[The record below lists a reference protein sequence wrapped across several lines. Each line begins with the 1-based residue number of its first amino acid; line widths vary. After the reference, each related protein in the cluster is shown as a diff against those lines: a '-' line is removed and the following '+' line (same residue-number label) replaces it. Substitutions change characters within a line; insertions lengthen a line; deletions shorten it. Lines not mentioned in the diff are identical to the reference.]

1 MMKKLFI
8 ISLVLSFFV
17 LGAVT
22 RASNDKQELV
32 LTAISGTLMFTG
44 GFGLLRFKRRKDAAV
59 YQSIAVRAAAE
70 RAVCEQSAEKICQ
83 EKKFRLSDTEQQLQ
97 NCKPVPPSSSGSSLS
112 PSSAFVKP
120 PSAAVSPSSSV
131 RDYSHSSKPLP
142 QYRSK
147 PKLSVPWPD
156 EKFAAVMDLHDFCV
170 LDVETTGL
178 ECTSDHVVQV
188 GIIKVA
194 DDQVIDRLNTFVNP
208 GCHIPSRATEIHGIT
223 DNDVKDAPT
232 YKQIAD
238 RMVSLLDGSTVVGH
252 NVTFDLNFIQQ
263 ILVERSNPNHTL
275 NMEYVDTWDFANRL
289 RLPVQDYKLQTLL
302 AFYGIDPGEAHT
314 AYDDARATLEL
325 FNALRYEY
333 SHKDEIEAQRKAAEL
348 EARRQ
353 KKEAEKAARAAAFSA
368 SPLFEKSFCFT
379 GSFSID
385 RAALEA
391 LAQSVGGVLREK
403 ISGRTSYLVKGD
415 VSDLP
420 DWALDR
426 KLHKA
431 EELIEAGKGIQII
444 DEAEF
449 MRLIADAKNVLSA
462 H

>member
-1 MMKKLFI
+1 M
-8 ISLVLSFFV
+8 FFV
-17 LGAVT
+17 L
-22 RASNDKQELV
+22 LV
-32 LTAISGTLMFTG
+32 IIVGCL
-44 GFGLLRFKRRKDAAV
+44 V
-59 YQSIAVRAAAE
+59 
-70 RAVCEQSAEKICQ
+70 
-83 EKKFRLSDTEQQLQ
+83 
-97 NCKPVPPSSSGSSLS
+97 
-112 PSSAFVKP
+112 
-120 PSAAVSPSSSV
+120 AAVSIANSSKKKKPVQPAMKSSV
-131 RDYSHSSKPLP
+131 SPSTPVSPVPAPIMKSPAKPSFP
-142 QYRSK
+142 FIPK
-147 PKLSVPWPD
+147 PDLSAHWTDAHHADVLS
-156 EKFAAVMDLHDFCV
+156 MRDFCV

-178 ECTSDHVVQV
+178 DYSLDRIVQI
-188 GIIKVA
+188 GIIKVVNNQPV
-194 DDQVIDRLNTFVNP
+194 DSLNTYINP
-208 GCHIPSRATEIHGIT
+208 EMPIPARATDIHGIS
-223 DNDVKDAPT
+223 DADVKDAPT

-238 RMVSLLDGSTVVGH
+238 RVLSLMNNSTVVGH
-252 NVTFDLNFIQQ
+252 NVTFDLNFVQRIFPFCSDPDAD
-263 ILVERSNPNHTL
+263 IKID
-275 NMEYVDTWDFANRL
+275 YIDTWEYAHKVVSR
-289 RLPVQDYKLQTLL
+289 VQDYKLQTLL

-333 SHKDEIEAQRKAAEL
+333 AHKDEIESQRKAAEL

-353 KKEAEKAARAAAFSA
+353 KKEAEQAARAAAFSA

-385 RAALEA
+385 RAAMEA

-449 MRLIADAKNVLSA
+449 MRLIADAKNVLSI

>member
-1 MMKKLFI
+1 MKKAFTCFLVLGGLSLFFSSSVVDDRVQLFLFLAAGIFLFI
-8 ISLVLSFFV
+8 
-17 LGAVT
+17 
-22 RASNDKQELV
+22 
-32 LTAISGTLMFTG
+32 G
-44 GFGLLRFKRRKDAAV
+44 GFGLLRLKRHSDAAA
-59 YQSIAVRAAAE
+59 QKAAAEKAAAE
-70 RAVCEQSAEKICQ
+70 RVAAELAAAERIYR
-83 EKKFRLSDTEQQLQ
+83 EVERRSSVSPTS
-97 NCKPVPPSSSGSSLS
+97 VSSSPAPTISTPPASSF
-112 PSSAFVKP
+112 PFFPKP
-120 PSAAVSPSSSV
+120 DLSV
-131 RDYSHSSKPLP
+131 RWKDSHFAEV
-142 QYRSK
+142 
-147 PKLSVPWPD
+147 LS
-156 EKFAAVMDLHDFCV
+156 MRDFCV

-178 ECTSDHVVQV
+178 DFSRDRIVQI
-188 GIIKVA
+188 GIIKVV
-194 DDQVIDRLNTFVNP
+194 DNQPMDNLNTYINP
-208 GCHIPSRATEIHGIT
+208 EIPIPSRSTEIHGIT
-223 DNDVKDAPT
+223 DADVKDAPT

-238 RMVSLLDGSTVVGH
+238 RVLSLMNSTTVVGH
-252 NVTFDLNFIQQ
+252 NVTFDLNFVQRIFPLCSDPDVN
-263 ILVERSNPNHTL
+263 IKID
-275 NMEYVDTWDFANRL
+275 YIDTWEYAHRV
-289 RLPVQDYKLQTLL
+289 LPRMPDYKLQTLL

-325 FNALRYEY
+325 FNSLRYEY
-333 SHKDEIEAQRKAAEL
+333 AHKDEIEAQRKAAEL

-385 RAALEA
+385 RAAMEA

-449 MRLIADAKNVLSA
+449 MRLIADAKNVLST

>member
-1 MMKKLFI
+1 MVI
-8 ISLVLSFFV
+8 ISLLVFFIFCIV
-17 LGAVT
+17 YASHNSKKPKKTQPIAPKPSVT
-22 RASNDKQELV
+22 L
-32 LTAISGTLMFTG
+32 
-44 GFGLLRFKRRKDAAV
+44 
-59 YQSIAVRAAAE
+59 
-70 RAVCEQSAEKICQ
+70 
-83 EKKFRLSDTEQQLQ
+83 
-97 NCKPVPPSSSGSSLS
+97 SSSTASF
-112 PSSAFVKP
+112 SAPVQNVP
-120 PSAAVSPSSSV
+120 QRP
-131 RDYSHSSKPLP
+131 SKPLP
-142 QYRSK
+142 RYRDK
-147 PKLSVPWPD
+147 PKLSNPWSTEKYD
-156 EKFAAVMDLHDFCV
+156 EVLALRDFCV

-178 ECTSDHVVQV
+178 ECWSSRVVQI
-188 GIIKVA
+188 GIIKLFDNKPV
-194 DDQVIDRLNTFVNP
+194 DQLNTYINP
-208 GCHIPSRATEIHGIT
+208 ERHIPTRATDIHGIT
-223 DNDVKDAPT
+223 DDDVKDAPT
-232 YKQIAD
+232 YTQIAD
-238 RMVSLLDGSTVVGH
+238 RVYTLLNNSTIVGH
-252 NVTFDLNFIQQ
+252 NVTFDLNFVQH
-263 ILVERSNPNHTL
+263 ILLESSYPYESLDMN
-275 NMEYVDTWDFANRL
+275 YVDTWEYANRIK
-289 RLPVQDYKLQTLL
+289 LPVSDYKLQTLL
-302 AFYGIDPGEAHT
+302 QYYSIDPGKAHT

-333 SHKDEIEAQRKAAEL
+333 AHKDEIEAQRKAEEL
-348 EARRQ
+348 EARRK

-385 RAALEA
+385 RSAMEA

>member
-1 MMKKLFI
+1 MKGVFLLVLLFI
-8 ISLVLSFFV
+8 LLVVFFCV
-17 LGAVT
+17 YFMSQS
-22 RASNDKQELV
+22 SNKGKAQK
-32 LTAISGTLMFTG
+32 S
-44 GFGLLRFKRRKDAAV
+44 AAPV
-59 YQSIAVRAAAE
+59 SKKAPVSHSAA
-70 RAVCEQSAEKICQ
+70 
-83 EKKFRLSDTEQQLQ
+83 
-97 NCKPVPPSSSGSSLS
+97 PVPS
-112 PSSAFVKP
+112 PAPKP
-120 PSAAVSPSSSV
+120 PLSS
-131 RDYSHSSKPLP
+131 RPEKAFPE
-142 QYRSK
+142 YRSK
-147 PKLSVPWPD
+147 PNLSVPWPD
-156 EKFAAVMDLHDFCV
+156 EKFAAVMGLDDFCV

-178 ECTSDHVVQV
+178 DCIISHVVQV
-188 GIIKVA
+188 GIIKVL
-194 DDQVIDRLNTFVNP
+194 DGQVVDQLNTFVNP
-208 GCHIPSRATEIHGIT
+208 GSHIPSSATEIHGIT
-223 DNDVKDAPT
+223 DDDVKDAPT

-263 ILVERSNPNHTL
+263 ILVERSNPEHIL
-275 NMEYVDTWDFANRL
+275 NMEYVDTWEFAKRL

-333 SHKDEIEAQRKAAEL
+333 AHKDEIEAQRKAAEL

-385 RAALEA
+385 RAAMEA

-449 MRLIADAKNVLSA
+449 MSLIADAKNALSA

>member
-1 MMKKLFI
+1 MVLFFILLVVFLCVYFMSHSSNKGKAQKSATPVSKK
-8 ISLVLSFFV
+8 
-17 LGAVT
+17 
-22 RASNDKQELV
+22 ASV
-32 LTAISGTLMFTG
+32 SH
-44 GFGLLRFKRRKDAAV
+44 
-59 YQSIAVRAAAE
+59 
-70 RAVCEQSAEKICQ
+70 SATPV
-83 EKKFRLSDTEQQLQ
+83 SAPAP
-97 NCKPVPPSSSGSSLS
+97 KPVPSYSS
-112 PSSAFVKP
+112 PSSDPIIKAPAKP
-120 PSAAVSPSSSV
+120 SFPLIP
-131 RDYSHSSKPLP
+131 KPD
-142 QYRSK
+142 
-147 PKLSVPWPD
+147 LSVHWT
-156 EKFAAVMDLHDFCV
+156 EAHHAEVLSMRDFCV

-178 ECTSDHVVQV
+178 DYSHDRIVQI
-188 GIIKVA
+188 GIIKVL
-194 DDQVIDRLNTFVNP
+194 DNQPVDSLNTYINP
-208 GCHIPSRATEIHGIT
+208 EMPIPARSTDIHGIT
-223 DNDVKDAPT
+223 DADVKDAPT

-238 RMVSLLDGSTVVGH
+238 RVLSLMNNSTVVGH
-252 NVTFDLNFIQQ
+252 NVTFDLNFVQRIFPFCSDPDAD
-263 ILVERSNPNHTL
+263 IKID
-275 NMEYVDTWDFANRL
+275 YIDTWEYAHRVVS
-289 RLPVQDYKLQTLL
+289 RVQDYKLQTLL

-333 SHKDEIEAQRKAAEL
+333 AHKDEIEAQRKAAEL

-385 RAALEA
+385 RAAMEA

-449 MRLIADAKNVLSA
+449 MRLIADAKNALSA
-462 H
+462 R

>member
-1 MMKKLFI
+1 MFLIIALFI
-8 ISLVLSFFV
+8 IFICIFSATYSSSKSKKPKTTQSARKLSPAKPVSVSSPAPPAPAPVIAQPPNPSFPFIPKPDLTARWTDAQHAEVLS
-17 LGAVT
+17 
-22 RASNDKQELV
+22 
-32 LTAISGTLMFTG
+32 
-44 GFGLLRFKRRKDAAV
+44 LR
-59 YQSIAVRAAAE
+59 
-70 RAVCEQSAEKICQ
+70 
-83 EKKFRLSDTEQQLQ
+83 
-97 NCKPVPPSSSGSSLS
+97 
-112 PSSAFVKP
+112 
-120 PSAAVSPSSSV
+120 
-131 RDYSHSSKPLP
+131 
-142 QYRSK
+142 
-147 PKLSVPWPD
+147 
-156 EKFAAVMDLHDFCV
+156 DFCV

-178 ECTSDHVVQV
+178 DYSHDRIVQI
-188 GIIKVA
+188 GIIKVV
-194 DDQVIDRLNTFVNP
+194 DNKPVDSLNTYINP
-208 GCHIPSRATEIHGIT
+208 EIPIPPRSTEIHGIT
-223 DNDVKDAPT
+223 DEDVKDAPT

-238 RMVSLLDGSTVVGH
+238 RVLSLMNNFTVVGH
-252 NVTFDLNFIQQ
+252 NVTFDLNFVQRIFPFCSDPDAD
-263 ILVERSNPNHTL
+263 IKLD
-275 NMEYVDTWDFANRL
+275 YIDTWEYSHKVLSR
-289 RLPVQDYKLQTLL
+289 VHDYKLQTLL
-302 AFYGIDPGEAHT
+302 SYYGIDPGAAHT

-333 SHKDEIEAQRKAAEL
+333 AHKDEIEAKRKAEEQ

-385 RAALEA
+385 RAAMEA

>member
-1 MMKKLFI
+1 MVLFFILLVVFLCVYLMTHSSNKGKAQKSAAPVSKK
-8 ISLVLSFFV
+8 
-17 LGAVT
+17 
-22 RASNDKQELV
+22 ASV
-32 LTAISGTLMFTG
+32 SHS
-44 GFGLLRFKRRKDAAV
+44 AAPV
-59 YQSIAVRAAAE
+59 
-70 RAVCEQSAEKICQ
+70 SAPAP
-83 EKKFRLSDTEQQLQ
+83 
-97 NCKPVPPSSSGSSLS
+97 KPVPSYSS
-112 PSSAFVKP
+112 PSSDPIIKATAKP
-120 PSAAVSPSSSV
+120 SFPLIPKPDLSAHWTEAHHAEV
-131 RDYSHSSKPLP
+131 
-142 QYRSK
+142 
-147 PKLSVPWPD
+147 LS
-156 EKFAAVMDLHDFCV
+156 MRDFCV

-178 ECTSDHVVQV
+178 DYSHDRIVQI
-188 GIIKVA
+188 GIIKI
-194 DDQVIDRLNTFVNP
+194 IDNQPVDSLNTYINP
-208 GCHIPSRATEIHGIT
+208 EMPIPSRSTEIHGIT
-223 DNDVKDAPT
+223 DADVKDAPT

-238 RMVSLLDGSTVVGH
+238 RVLSLMNNDTVVGH
-252 NVTFDLNFIQQ
+252 NVTFDLNFVQRIFPLCSDPDVD
-263 ILVERSNPNHTL
+263 IKID
-275 NMEYVDTWDFANRL
+275 YIDTWEYAHKVVSR
-289 RLPVQDYKLQTLL
+289 VHDYKLQTLL
-302 AFYGIDPGEAHT
+302 AYYGIDPGEAHT

-333 SHKDEIEAQRKAAEL
+333 AHKDEIEAQRKAAEL

-385 RAALEA
+385 RAAMEA

-449 MRLIADAKNVLSA
+449 VRLIADAKNALSA

>member
-1 MMKKLFI
+1 M
-8 ISLVLSFFV
+8 VLFFV
-17 LGAVT
+17 LLIIFFSVYMMTHSRGKAKNQKT
-22 RASNDKQELV
+22 AS
-32 LTAISGTLMFTG
+32 
-44 GFGLLRFKRRKDAAV
+44 
-59 YQSIAVRAAAE
+59 
-70 RAVCEQSAEKICQ
+70 
-83 EKKFRLSDTEQQLQ
+83 
-97 NCKPVPPSSSGSSLS
+97 PVPKQP
-112 PSSAFVKP
+112 
-120 PSAAVSPSSSV
+120 AVSPSPPISHAPAPSSKAFVSPASSV
-131 RDYSHSSKPLP
+131 HSFSGPLKPLP

-147 PKLSVPWPD
+147 PKLSEPWPD
-156 EKFAAVMDLHDFCV
+156 EKIAAVMDLHDFCV

-178 ECTSDHVVQV
+178 DCIENHVVQV

-194 DDQVIDRLNTFVNP
+194 DDQVIDLLNTFVNP

-223 DNDVKDAPT
+223 DNDVKGAPT

-263 ILVERSNPNHTL
+263 ILVERSNPKHIL

-385 RAALEA
+385 RAAMES

-444 DEAEF
+444 DETEF
-449 MRLIADAKNVLSA
+449 MRLIADAKNSLSA